1 MSVMQTVEA
10 QVATAH
16 GSRYLQQL
24 AKHWAHKFPVEF
36 TAADATI
43 DMPMGKCVMSARPER
58 LDVVLSGA
66 DDADMQRFQQVVA
79 DHLQRFGFRETL
91 TFAWRAV

>member
-1 MSVMQTVEA
+1 MQTVEA
-10 QVATAH
+10 HVATAH

-36 TAADATI
+36 TPQDATI
-43 DMPMGKCVMSARPER
+43 DMPLGKLVMSATAER
-58 LDVVLSGA
+58 LDVVLSGG
-66 DDADMQRFQQVVA
+66 DEADMQRFQEVVA